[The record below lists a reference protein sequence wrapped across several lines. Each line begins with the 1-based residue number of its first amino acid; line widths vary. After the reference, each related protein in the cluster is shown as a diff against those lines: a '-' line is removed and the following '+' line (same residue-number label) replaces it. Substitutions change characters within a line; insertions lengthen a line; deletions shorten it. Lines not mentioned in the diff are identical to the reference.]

1 MGHRP
6 SGLAFLTGEF
16 FLTIRLVE
24 PRGIAYPHFPL
35 QIVEKFSKKVLHGA
49 EGCDIVLMFHFSVAD
64 TSHRDRETGP
74 TRVIPSGPKRTLSDE
89 GLSSAP
95 AREALGRIKTARREK
110 NAFRHLTWSLG
121 PGPRERSAREPS
133 VSLVSIEKFG
143 GPLPQRRSNVNFAER
158 TARRVYIFSNRP
170 GRRVQANRG

>member
-1 MGHRP
+1 MDPGMDRAPATAGDEHQGHFASSAPHFSSR
-6 SGLAFLTGEF
+6 LTPDF

-24 PRGIAYPHFPL
+24 PSGLGCPHFPPE
-35 QIVEKFSKKVLHGA
+35 IVEKFSKKVLHRA
-49 EGCDIVLMFHFSVAD
+49 EGCDIVLMFHLTAAD

-74 TRVIPSGPKRTLSDE
+74 IRVTPSGQERTLSDE

-95 AREALGRIKTARREK
+95 AREALGRLKTARREK
-110 NAFRHLTWSLG
+110 HAFRHLARSLG

-143 GPLPQRRSNVNFAER
+143 GPLPQRRS
-158 TARRVYIFSNRP
+158 
-170 GRRVQANRG
+170 